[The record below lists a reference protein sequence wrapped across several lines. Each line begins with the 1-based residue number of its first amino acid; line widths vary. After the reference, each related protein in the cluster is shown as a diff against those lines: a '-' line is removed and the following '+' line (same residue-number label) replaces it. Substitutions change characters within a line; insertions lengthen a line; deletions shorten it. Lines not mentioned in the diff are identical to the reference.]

1 MQKIIQIDL
10 KVVVVIYQVVKNNDD
25 LFVVNNEVVVK
36 IVDRISVK
44 EKVRSVVMVI
54 VTEEIYR

>member
-1 MQKIIQIDL
+1 M
-10 KVVVVIYQVVKNNDD
+10 IYQVVKNNDD